1 MKHIF
6 KTQDI
11 SLKSLSLH
19 PDNVRAGSGAGYSD
33 EQIAPLA
40 ANIGECG
47 LLQPLLVAPLPKG
60 SDTQWGVLAGG
71 RRLAALK
78 MLAGDAAAKGF
89 TVSMK
94 VACRIVPESDAAQ
107 VTLSYSEN
115 ALQLPM
121 DALDRFEA
129 FAAMQTR
136 DHADVAT
143 IARTFAITERM
154 VKEALRLGNIHGDI
168 RHAHREGVLSLEALK
183 AFDAHPDPIV
193 QLAAFADLSDGNGGR
208 IQPYAI
214 NSYFR
219 GRFVRVGEAL
229 GQVVLEGYKAAGGV
243 ITDDLIAEDSV
254 LEDSALIETVLHKV
268 LSDAADV
275 RCASL
280 GLSWSDYLMQADYN
294 VTSTYGR
301 VYRSEREMTPQEQ
314 AQADKMALRMEKI
327 EGLYEEVAENFD
339 AEMTLRDEYDSLSDQ
354 IAELNTAYAAEDA
367 GIGGVLAVWSGR
379 EITYH
384 DGMVR
389 PEDKVAVG
397 HGGGVSDATGA
408 DATMVAVQDKWSE
421 KLKSDMAHVRTRS
434 VALALAQSPELAR
447 DYGDFTLIRS
457 VMSANSYRYSNENTL
472 RVEVGSRGPDVL
484 AGSLKAIEEVF
495 DTLSAG
501 LEVEWL
507 ALDDEAISF
516 AGFRALAAENRDQLY
531 AFAVAQMLTPTLSR
545 SKGSVVRKVVEAE
558 ALPNLRDVWTPDE
571 AYFGRL
577 TKSALSAILSTDL
590 AMAEQAVALEKSK
603 KSEVVTYLGNLFA
616 APFATLTDD
625 QRQRVG
631 TWCPT
636 AMQTAVIEAEEGG
649 VALYAGEPEAAIN
662 GEVEQVAA

>member
-19 PDNVRAGSGAGYSD
+19 PDNVRSGSGAGYSD

-40 ANIGECG
+40 ANIGACG
-47 LLQPLLVAPLPKG
+47 LLQPMLVAPLPKG

-78 MLAGDAAAKGF
+78 MLAGDAAEKGF
-89 TVSMK
+89 NVSMK

-143 IARTFAITERM
+143 IARIFAITERA
-154 VKEALRLGNIHGDI
+154 VKEVLRLGNIHGDI
-168 RHAHREGVLSLEALK
+168 RQAHREGVLSLEALK
-183 AFDAHPDPIV
+183 AFDAHPDPVV
-193 QLAAFADLSDGNGGR
+193 QLAAFADLSDGTGGR
-208 IQPYAI
+208 IQPYAV

-280 GLSWSDYLMQADYN
+280 GLSWSDYLVQADYN

-301 VYRSEREMTPQEQ
+301 VYRSERELTPQEQ
-314 AQADKMALRMEKI
+314 AQADKMALRMEEI
-327 EGLYEEVAENFD
+327 EGQYEVAENFD
-339 AEMTLRDEYDSLSDQ
+339 AEMTLRDEYDGLSDQ
-354 IAELNTAYAAEDA
+354 IAELNSAYAAEDA

-379 EITYH
+379 EITYL

-397 HGGGVSDATGA
+397 HGGKSGNTAGVEATC
-408 DATMVAVQDKWSE
+408 VAVQDKWSD
-421 KLKSDMAHVRTRS
+421 KLRSDMAHVRTRS
-434 VALALAQSPELAR
+434 VVLALAQSPELAR
-447 DYGDFTLIRS
+447 DCGDFTLIRS
-457 VMSANSYRYSNENTL
+457 VISANSYRYSNETTL
-472 RVEVGSRGPDVL
+472 CVEVGSRGPDVL

-507 ALDDEAISF
+507 ALDDETTSF
-516 AGFRALAAENRDQLY
+516 AAFRALAPEARNKLY
-531 AFAVAQMLTPTLSR
+531 AFAMAQMLMPTLSTASR
-545 SKGSVVRKVVEAE
+545 SVVRQVVEAE

-577 TKSALSAILSTDL
+577 TKSVLSAILSTDL

-625 QRQRVG
+625 QR
-631 TWCPT
+631 
-636 AMQTAVIEAEEGG
+636 
-649 VALYAGEPEAAIN
+649 
-662 GEVEQVAA
+662 